1 LFLNEQQTGRG
12 IRISDK
18 TKNFC
23 TVKEKEAMK
32 SKKIFSPG
40 KVLGSTLFAILLS
53 AAIRDQLRRPPEER
67 TWHGTVFGIPYDF
80 RFPTVERLR
89 DSFWNKNTP
98 QLLLPQAFGI
108 GWTINFYPLLHPE
121 TLQNLR

>member
-1 LFLNEQQTGRG
+1 MR
-12 IRISDK
+12 
-18 TKNFC
+18 
-23 TVKEKEAMK
+23 
-32 SKKIFSPG
+32 SKKIFTPR
-40 KVLGSTLFAILLS
+40 KVLGSTLIAILLS

-80 RFPTVERLR
+80 RFPTLDRLR

-108 GWTINFYPLLHPE
+108 GWTINFYPLLHPD
-121 TLQNLR
+121 TLQSLR

>member
-1 LFLNEQQTGRG
+1 
-12 IRISDK
+12 
-18 TKNFC
+18 
-23 TVKEKEAMK
+23 MK
-32 SKKIFSPG
+32 SKKPFNLRN
-40 KVLGSTLFAILLS
+40 VAWSTLFAILLS

-80 RFPTVERLR
+80 RFPTLDRLR

-121 TLQNLR
+121 TIQSLR

>member
-1 LFLNEQQTGRG
+1 
-12 IRISDK
+12 
-18 TKNFC
+18 
-23 TVKEKEAMK
+23 MK

-40 KVLGSTLFAILLS
+40 KVLWSTLFAILLS

>member
-1 LFLNEQQTGRG
+1 
-12 IRISDK
+12 
-18 TKNFC
+18 
-23 TVKEKEAMK
+23 MK
-32 SKKIFSPG
+32 SKKIFSPRN
-40 KVLGSTLFAILLS
+40 VLGSTLIAILLS

-80 RFPTVERLR
+80 RFPTLDRLR

-108 GWTINFYPLLHPE
+108 GWTINFYPLLHPD
-121 TLQNLR
+121 TLQSLR

>member
-1 LFLNEQQTGRG
+1 
-12 IRISDK
+12 
-18 TKNFC
+18 
-23 TVKEKEAMK
+23 MK

-40 KVLGSTLFAILLS
+40 KVFWSTLLAILLS

-80 RFPTVERLR
+80 RFPTLDRLR

-98 QLLLPQAFGI
+98 QILLPQAFGI

-121 TLQNLR
+121 TLQSLR

>member
-1 LFLNEQQTGRG
+1 
-12 IRISDK
+12 
-18 TKNFC
+18 
-23 TVKEKEAMK
+23 MK

-40 KVLGSTLFAILLS
+40 NVLWSTLFAILLS

-80 RFPTVERLR
+80 RFPTLDRLR

-121 TLQNLR
+121 AQQSLR

>member
-1 LFLNEQQTGRG
+1 
-12 IRISDK
+12 
-18 TKNFC
+18 
-23 TVKEKEAMK
+23 MK
-32 SKKIFSPG
+32 SKKIFSPRN
-40 KVLGSTLFAILLS
+40 VLGSTLIAILLS

-80 RFPTVERLR
+80 RFPTLDRLR

-108 GWTINFYPLLHPE
+108 GWTINFYPLVHPE
-121 TLQNLR
+121 SLQSLR

>member
-1 LFLNEQQTGRG
+1 
-12 IRISDK
+12 
-18 TKNFC
+18 
-23 TVKEKEAMK
+23 MK
-32 SKKIFSPG
+32 SKKIFSPRN
-40 KVLGSTLFAILLS
+40 VLGSTLFAILLS

-80 RFPTVERLR
+80 RFPTLDRLR

-108 GWTINFYPLLHPE
+108 GWTINFYPLVHPE
-121 TLQNLR
+121 SLQSLW

>member
-1 LFLNEQQTGRG
+1 
-12 IRISDK
+12 
-18 TKNFC
+18 
-23 TVKEKEAMK
+23 MK

-40 KVLGSTLFAILLS
+40 KVLWSTLFAILLS

-80 RFPTVERLR
+80 RFPTLDRLR
-89 DSFWNKNTP
+89 DSFWNKNTQ

-121 TLQNLR
+121 TQQSLR

>member
-1 LFLNEQQTGRG
+1 
-12 IRISDK
+12 
-18 TKNFC
+18 
-23 TVKEKEAMK
+23 MK

-40 KVLGSTLFAILLS
+40 NVLWSTLFAILLS

-80 RFPTVERLR
+80 RFPTLDRLR

-108 GWTINFYPLLHPE
+108 GWTINFYPLLHPD
-121 TLQNLR
+121 TLQSLR

>member
-1 LFLNEQQTGRG
+1 
-12 IRISDK
+12 
-18 TKNFC
+18 
-23 TVKEKEAMK
+23 MK
-32 SKKIFSPG
+32 SKKIFSPRN
-40 KVLGSTLFAILLS
+40 VLGSTLIAILLS

-80 RFPTVERLR
+80 RFPTLDRLR

-108 GWTINFYPLLHPE
+108 GWTINFYPLVHPE
-121 TLQNLR
+121 TLQSLR

>member
-1 LFLNEQQTGRG
+1 
-12 IRISDK
+12 
-18 TKNFC
+18 
-23 TVKEKEAMK
+23 MK
-32 SKKIFSPG
+32 SKKIFSPRN
-40 KVLGSTLFAILLS
+40 VLGSTLIAILLS

-80 RFPTVERLR
+80 RFPTLDRLR

-121 TLQNLR
+121 TLQSLR

>member
-1 LFLNEQQTGRG
+1 
-12 IRISDK
+12 
-18 TKNFC
+18 
-23 TVKEKEAMK
+23 MK
-32 SKKIFSPG
+32 SKKIFSPRN
-40 KVLGSTLFAILLS
+40 VLGSILFAILLS

-80 RFPTVERLR
+80 RFPTLDRLR

-121 TLQNLR
+121 TQQS

>member
-1 LFLNEQQTGRG
+1 
-12 IRISDK
+12 
-18 TKNFC
+18 
-23 TVKEKEAMK
+23 MK
-32 SKKIFSPG
+32 SKKIFTLRN
-40 KVLGSTLFAILLS
+40 VLGSTLFAILLS

-80 RFPTVERLR
+80 RFPTLDRLR

-121 TLQNLR
+121 ALQGLR

>member
-1 LFLNEQQTGRG
+1 MN
-12 IRISDK
+12 
-18 TKNFC
+18 
-23 TVKEKEAMK
+23 
-32 SKKIFSPG
+32 SKKIFSPRN
-40 KVLGSTLFAILLS
+40 VLGSILFAILLS

-80 RFPTVERLR
+80 RFPTLDRLR

-121 TLQNLR
+121 TLQSLR

>member
-1 LFLNEQQTGRG
+1 
-12 IRISDK
+12 
-18 TKNFC
+18 
-23 TVKEKEAMK
+23 MK
-32 SKKIFSPG
+32 SKKILSPRN
-40 KVLGSTLFAILLS
+40 VLGSTLIAILLS

-80 RFPTVERLR
+80 RFPTLDRLR

-121 TLQNLR
+121 ALQSL

>member
-1 LFLNEQQTGRG
+1 
-12 IRISDK
+12 
-18 TKNFC
+18 
-23 TVKEKEAMK
+23 MK

>member
-1 LFLNEQQTGRG
+1 
-12 IRISDK
+12 
-18 TKNFC
+18 
-23 TVKEKEAMK
+23 MK
-32 SKKIFSPG
+32 SKKIFTLRNL
-40 KVLGSTLFAILLS
+40 VGSTLFAILLS

-80 RFPTVERLR
+80 RFPTLDRLR
-89 DSFWNKNTP
+89 DSFWNKNTS

-121 TLQNLR
+121 TLQSLR